1 MGFDSVK
8 EKLDAES
15 VSLPYPDG
23 LKTRTC
29 RRCGQPFWLKELIK
43 VGEGERYYCTTCYD
57 RPYGE
62 DRHRRGDE

>member
-15 VSLPYPDG
+15 VSLPYSEG

-29 RRCGQPFWLKELIK
+29 RRCGQPFWMNELIK
-43 VGEGERYYCTTCYD
+43 IGEGERYYCTTCYD

-62 DRHRRGDE
+62 GQHRRGDE